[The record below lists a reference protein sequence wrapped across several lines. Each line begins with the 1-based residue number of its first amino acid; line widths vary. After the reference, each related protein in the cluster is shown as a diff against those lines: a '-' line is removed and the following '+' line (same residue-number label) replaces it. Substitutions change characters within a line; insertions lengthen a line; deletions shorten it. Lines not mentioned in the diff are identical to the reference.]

1 MFLPSETLLLRKEPE
16 HAGRRPQLSARCPGP
31 ALPAFLPLAPA
42 VRLVAMSFGGATCKA
57 RGARAM
63 TSARAAKVEKVEE
76 PASPVDEEAR
86 AAEAIDMMEQQLD
99 RYMGRGHY
107 PIAPGSFGPCD
118 FGFDDHV
125 AERLGRWWRGKI
137 LLARRWDARAC
148 CIVFLS
154 AARRL
159 LGADRRTSASG
170 GAQLE
175 VCKARYCARSAQIWL
190 WAEPTPTFG
199 PERLASGQARPAP
212 KASRPAP
219 KENFETARL
228 RP

>member
-1 MFLPSETLLLRKEPE
+1 
-16 HAGRRPQLSARCPGP
+16 
-31 ALPAFLPLAPA
+31 
-42 VRLVAMSFGGATCKA
+42 MSFGAAASKA
-57 RGARAM
+57 RGARAP
-63 TSARAAKVEKVEE
+63 TPARVAKVEDPARAAK
-76 PASPVDEEAR
+76 DEEAR
-86 AAEAIDMMEQQLD
+86 AAAAVREAPDVDMMDEQLD
-99 RYMGRGHY
+99 KYMGRGPY

-125 AERLGRWWRGKI
+125 AERLSRWWLGKI

-148 CIVFLS
+148 CVVFLS

>member
-1 MFLPSETLLLRKEPE
+1 
-16 HAGRRPQLSARCPGP
+16 
-31 ALPAFLPLAPA
+31 
-42 VRLVAMSFGGATCKA
+42 MSSGGAQCKA
-57 RGARAM
+57 RGARAT
-63 TSARAAKVEKVEE
+63 TSARAAGAQCKARAAKREKVEE
-76 PASPVDEEAR
+76 PVSPVDEEAR
-86 AAEAIDMMEQQLD
+86 AAEAPDIEMMEQELD
-99 RYMGRGHY
+99 RYRGRGHF
-107 PIAPGSFGPCD
+107 PIAPGSFGPRD
-118 FGFDDHV
+118 FGFEDHV
-125 AERLGRWWRGKI
+125 AERLGRWWLGKI
-137 LLARRWDARAC
+137 LLAPRWDARAC

>member
-1 MFLPSETLLLRKEPE
+1 
-16 HAGRRPQLSARCPGP
+16 
-31 ALPAFLPLAPA
+31 
-42 VRLVAMSFGGATCKA
+42 MSSGGAQCKA
-57 RGARAM
+57 RGARAT
-63 TSARAAKVEKVEE
+63 TSARAAKVED
-76 PASPVDEEAR
+76 PARAAKDEEAR
-86 AAEAIDMMEQQLD
+86 AAEAPDIEMMDQQLD

-107 PIAPGSFGPCD
+107 PIAPGSFGPRD
-118 FGFDDHV
+118 FGFEDHV
-125 AERLGRWWRGKI
+125 AERLGRWWLGKI
-137 LLARRWDARAC
+137 LLAPRWDARAC